1 MAKFCTN
8 CGSELDPGA
17 KFCVNCGQKVE
28 QEQNP
33 QAGAGAATVA
43 GVAAGAASS
52 ADISYKKS
60 INDST
65 KQEGFA
71 AANAQ
76 ENVHTD
82 ANANANA
89 NTNTNAKADS
99 NPKVNPDEFKHTNA
113 AGDTNTD
120 AYSAQAAPKAGKKFL
135 NLGEG
140 LNLLF
145 KDSSADKEA
154 VFKELFFTSAGR
166 LNRKSYIYRSIFL
179 SFALGIIQL
188 ILELATAAIEALELL
203 FAVMILALCI
213 FGFVASIMML
223 ARRLHDLDKSGWWML
238 LLFVP
243 LVNILF
249 YIYILFFKG
258 TEGPNQYGEDPLQ
271 Q

>member
-8 CGSELDPGA
+8 CGSELNPGA

-28 QEQNP
+28 QEQNQ
-33 QAGAGAATVA
+33 QAGAGAAAVA

-60 INDST
+60 INDSPE
-65 KQEGFA
+65 QEGFG

-76 ENVHTD
+76 ANVNND
-82 ANANANA
+82 ANA
-89 NTNTNAKADS
+89 DG
-99 NPKVNPDEFKHTNA
+99 NPKVNPAPDEFKHTNA
-113 AGDTNTD
+113 GGAANTD

-166 LNRKSYIYRSIFL
+166 LNRKSYICRSIFL
-179 SFALGIIQL
+179 SLVLGIIQL

-213 FGFVASIMML
+213 FGFVAGIMML

-249 YIYILFFKG
+249 
-258 TEGPNQYGEDPLQ
+258 
-271 Q
+271 

>member
-8 CGSELDPGA
+8 CGSELNPGA

-33 QAGAGAATVA
+33 QAEVGAATVA

-60 INDST
+60 INDSP

-76 ENVHTD
+76 ANVNTD
-82 ANANANA
+82 ANAN
-89 NTNTNAKADS
+89 TNGNS

-113 AGDTNTD
+113 AGEADTD
-120 AYSAQAAPKAGKKFL
+120 AYSAQSAPKAGKKFL

-166 LNRKSYIYRSIFL
+166 LNRKSYIYRSLFL
-179 SFALGIIQL
+179 SLVLCIVQGVLTFATNTID
-188 ILELATAAIEALELL
+188 ALELL
-203 FAVMILALCI
+203 FAVVA
-213 FGFVASIMML
+213 FGFSLFSFVSNIMMDV
-223 ARRLHDLDKSGWWML
+223 RRLHDLDLSGWWML
-238 LLFVP
+238 LMLVP
-243 LVNILF
+243 LVNIFFAL
-249 YIYILFFKG
+249 YMLFFKG
-258 TEGPNQYGEDPLQ
+258 TDGPNQYGDDPLQ
-271 Q
+271 S

>member
-8 CGSELDPGA
+8 CGSELNPGA

-28 QEQNP
+28 QEQNQ
-33 QAGAGAATVA
+33 QAGAAAVA
-43 GVAAGAASS
+43 GVAAG

-60 INDST
+60 INDSPE
-65 KQEGFA
+65 QDGFA

-82 ANANANA
+82 ANA
-89 NTNTNAKADS
+89 DG
-99 NPKVNPDEFKHTNA
+99 NPKVNPDPDEFKHTNA
-113 AGDTNTD
+113 AGEADTD

-140 LNLLF
+140 LDLLF

-154 VFKELFFTSAGR
+154 VFKELFFTSKGR
-166 LNRKSYIYRSIFL
+166 LNRKSYIYRNFFL
-179 SFALGIIQL
+179 SFVLNIIRI
-188 ILELATAAIEALELL
+188 ILAVLAAYIDALELL
-203 FAVMILALCI
+203 FTGLLYVLGI
-213 FGFVASIMML
+213 FGFVAGIMML
-223 ARRLHDLDKSGWWML
+223 ARRLHDLDKSDWWML
-238 LLFVP
+238 LFCVP

-249 YIYILFFKG
+249 YILFFKG

>member
-8 CGSELDPGA
+8 CGSELNPGA

-33 QAGAGAATVA
+33 QAGAGAAAVT

-60 INDST
+60 INDSP
-65 KQEGFA
+65 KQDGFA

-82 ANANANA
+82 ANAN
-89 NTNTNAKADS
+89 TNGNS
-99 NPKVNPDEFKHTNA
+99 NPKVNSDEFKHTNA
-113 AGDTNTD
+113 AGEADTD
-120 AYSAQAAPKAGKKFL
+120 AYSAQAAPKAGKRFL

-154 VFKELFFTSAGR
+154 VFKELFFTSKGR

-179 SFALGIIQL
+179 SLVLSVIQVVLTFAANTIG
-188 ILELATAAIEALELL
+188 ALELL
-203 FAVMILALCI
+203 FAVLLLVSGL

-223 ARRLHDLDKSGWWML
+223 ERRLHDLDKSGWWML
-238 LLFVP
+238 LLCVP

-271 Q
+271 S

>member
-8 CGSELDPGA
+8 CGSELNPGA

-33 QAGAGAATVA
+33 QAGAGAAAVT

-60 INDST
+60 INDSPE
-65 KQEGFA
+65 QEGFV

-76 ENVHTD
+76 ANVNID
-82 ANANANA
+82 ANANA
-89 NTNTNAKADS
+89 NTNTNGNS
-99 NPKVNPDEFKHTNA
+99 NPKVNPDPDEFKHTNA
-113 AGDTNTD
+113 AGEADTD
-120 AYSAQAAPKAGKKFL
+120 AYSAQVAPKAGKRFL

-154 VFKELFFTSAGR
+154 VFKELFFTSKGR

-179 SFALGIIQL
+179 SLVLSVIQVVLTFAANTIG
-188 ILELATAAIEALELL
+188 ALELL
-203 FAVMILALCI
+203 FAVLLLVSGL

-223 ARRLHDLDKSGWWML
+223 ERRLHDLDKSGWWML
-238 LLFVP
+238 LLCVP

-271 Q
+271 S

>member
-8 CGSELDPGA
+8 CGSELNPGA

-33 QAGAGAATVA
+33 QAEAGAAAVT
-43 GVAAGAASS
+43 GVASS

-60 INDST
+60 INDSPE
-65 KQEGFA
+65 QEGFA

-76 ENVHTD
+76 ANVNTD
-82 ANANANA
+82 ANAN
-89 NTNTNAKADS
+89 TNGNS

-113 AGDTNTD
+113 AGEADTD

-154 VFKELFFTSAGR
+154 VFKELFFTSKGR
-166 LNRKSYIYRSIFL
+166 LNRKSYIYRNFFL
-179 SFALGIIQL
+179 S
-188 ILELATAAIEALELL
+188 
-203 FAVMILALCI
+203 LC
-213 FGFVASIMML
+213 
-223 ARRLHDLDKSGWWML
+223 
-238 LLFVP
+238 
-243 LVNILF
+243 
-249 YIYILFFKG
+249 
-258 TEGPNQYGEDPLQ
+258 
-271 Q
+271 

>member
-8 CGSELDPGA
+8 CGSELNPGA

-33 QAGAGAATVA
+33 QAEAGAAAVA
-43 GVAAGAASS
+43 GVAAGAAGS

-60 INDST
+60 INDSP

-82 ANANANA
+82 ANANGNS
-89 NTNTNAKADS
+89 KI
-99 NPKVNPDEFKHTNA
+99 NPNPDEFKHTNA
-113 AGDTNTD
+113 AGAANND

-140 LNLLF
+140 LDLLF
-145 KDSSADKEA
+145 KDSCADKEA

-179 SFALGIIQL
+179 SLVLGIIQL

-203 FAVMILALCI
+203 FAVMILVLCI

>member
-8 CGSELDPGA
+8 CGSELNPGA

-43 GVAAGAASS
+43 GVAAGAVNS

-60 INDST
+60 INDSPE
-65 KQEGFA
+65 QEGFG

-76 ENVHTD
+76 ANVNTD
-82 ANANANA
+82 ANA
-89 NTNTNAKADS
+89 DG
-99 NPKVNPDEFKHTNA
+99 NPKVNPDSDEFKHTNA
-113 AGDTNTD
+113 GGEADTD

-154 VFKELFFTSAGR
+154 VFKELFFTSKGR

-179 SFALGIIQL
+179 SLVLSVIQAVLTFASNTIG
-188 ILELATAAIEALELL
+188 ALELL
-203 FAVMILALCI
+203 FAVLLLVLGI
-213 FGFVASIMML
+213 FGVVASIMML

-238 LLFVP
+238 LLCVP
-243 LVNILF
+243 LINLF
-249 YIYILFFKG
+249 FAIYFYFFKG
-258 TEGPNQYGEDPLQ
+258 TEGPNQYGDDPLQ
-271 Q
+271 S

>member
-8 CGSELDPGA
+8 CGSELNPGA

-28 QEQNP
+28 QEQNQ
-33 QAGAGAATVA
+33 QAGAAAVA

-60 INDST
+60 INDSP
-65 KQEGFA
+65 KQDGFA

-82 ANANANA
+82 ANAN
-89 NTNTNAKADS
+89 TNGNS
-99 NPKVNPDEFKHTNA
+99 NPKVNSDEFKHTNA
-113 AGDTNTD
+113 AGEADTD
-120 AYSAQAAPKAGKKFL
+120 AYSAQVAPKAGKRFL

-154 VFKELFFTSAGR
+154 VFKELFFTSEGR
-166 LNRKSYIYRSIFL
+166 LNRKSYIYRSFFL
-179 SFALGIIQL
+179 SVVLCVVQGILTFAAETFGALDLLFSIIAFVLGIFQL
-188 ILELATAAIEALELL
+188 AAN
-203 FAVMILALCI
+203 
-213 FGFVASIMML
+213 IMMGV
-223 ARRLHDLDKSGWWML
+223 RRLHDLDKCDWWML
-238 LLFVP
+238 LLIVP
-243 LVNILF
+243 LVNLF
-249 YIYILFFKG
+249 FCLYLLFFKG
-258 TEGPNQYGEDPLQ
+258 TEGPNEYGDDPLQ

>member
-8 CGSELDPGA
+8 CGSELNPGV
-17 KFCVNCGQKVE
+17 KFCENCGQKVE
-28 QEQNP
+28 QEQNQ
-33 QAGAGAATVA
+33 QAGAGAAAVA
-43 GVAAGAASS
+43 GVASS

-60 INDST
+60 INDSPE
-65 KQEGFA
+65 QEDFG

-76 ENVHTD
+76 ANVNTD
-82 ANANANA
+82 AN
-89 NTNTNAKADS
+89 TDG
-99 NPKVNPDEFKHTNA
+99 NPKVNPDPDEFKHTNA
-113 AGDTNTD
+113 GGEADTD

-154 VFKELFFTSAGR
+154 VFKELFFTSKGR
-166 LNRKSYIYRSIFL
+166 LNRKSYIYRSLFL
-179 SFALGIIQL
+179 SLVLGIIQG
-188 ILELATAAIEALELL
+188 ILELATVAIEALELL
-203 FAVMILALCI
+203 FAVLLLALCI
-213 FGFVASIMML
+213 FGFVAGIMML

-271 Q
+271 S

>member
-8 CGSELDPGA
+8 CGSELNPGA

-43 GVAAGAASS
+43 GVAAGAANS

-60 INDST
+60 INDSP
-65 KQEGFA
+65 KQDGFA

-76 ENVHTD
+76 ANVNTD
-82 ANANANA
+82 ANA
-89 NTNTNAKADS
+89 DG
-99 NPKVNPDEFKHTNA
+99 NPKVNPDPDEFKHTNA
-113 AGDTNTD
+113 AGEADTD

-154 VFKELFFTSAGR
+154 VFKELFFTSEGR
-166 LNRKSYIYRSIFL
+166 LNRKSYIYRSFFL
-179 SFALGIIQL
+179 SIVLLVVQGILTFAAETFGALDLLFSIIAFVLGIFQL
-188 ILELATAAIEALELL
+188 AANI
-203 FAVMILALCI
+203 MI
-213 FGFVASIMML
+213 GV
-223 ARRLHDLDKSGWWML
+223 RRLHDLDKCGWWML
-238 LLFVP
+238 LLIVP
-243 LVNILF
+243 LVNLF
-249 YIYILFFKG
+249 FCLYLLFFKG
-258 TEGPNQYGEDPLQ
+258 TEGPNEYGDDPLQ

>member
-8 CGSELDPGA
+8 CGSELNPGA

-33 QAGAGAATVA
+33 QAGAGAAAVA

-60 INDST
+60 INDSPE
-65 KQEGFA
+65 QEGFG

-76 ENVHTD
+76 ANVNTD
-82 ANANANA
+82 ANAN
-89 NTNTNAKADS
+89 TNGNS

-113 AGDTNTD
+113 AGEADTD

-154 VFKELFFTSAGR
+154 VFKELFFTSKGR
-166 LNRKSYIYRSIFL
+166 LNRKSYIYRSLFL
-179 SFALGIIQL
+179 SLVLCVVQGVLTFAANTIG
-188 ILELATAAIEALELL
+188 ALELL
-203 FAVMILALCI
+203 FAVVAFGFSL
-213 FGFVASIMML
+213 FGFVSNIMMGV
-223 ARRLHDLDKSGWWML
+223 RRLHDLDLSGWWML

>member
-8 CGSELDPGA
+8 CGSELNPGA

-33 QAGAGAATVA
+33 QAEAGAAAVA

-60 INDST
+60 INDSPE
-65 KQEGFA
+65 QEGFV

-82 ANANANA
+82 ANAN
-89 NTNTNAKADS
+89 TNGNS

-113 AGDTNTD
+113 AGEADTD
-120 AYSAQAAPKAGKKFL
+120 AYSAQSAPKAGKKFL

-154 VFKELFFTSAGR
+154 VFKELFFTSKGR
-166 LNRKSYIYRSIFL
+166 LNRKSYIYRSLFL
-179 SFALGIIQL
+179 SLVLCIVQGVLTFATNTID
-188 ILELATAAIEALELL
+188 ALELL
-203 FAVMILALCI
+203 FAVVA
-213 FGFVASIMML
+213 FGFSLFSFVSNIMMDV
-223 ARRLHDLDKSGWWML
+223 RRLHDLDLSGWWML
-238 LLFVP
+238 LMLVP
-243 LVNILF
+243 LVNIFFAL
-249 YIYILFFKG
+249 YMLFFKG

>member
-8 CGSELDPGA
+8 CGSELNPGT

-33 QAGAGAATVA
+33 QAGAGAAAVA

-60 INDST
+60 INDSP

-82 ANANANA
+82 ANANTNA
-89 NTNTNAKADS
+89 NADS

-113 AGDTNTD
+113 AGAANND

-154 VFKELFFTSAGR
+154 VFKELFFTYAGR
-166 LNRKSYIYRSIFL
+166 LNRKSYIYRNFFL
-179 SFALGIIQL
+179 SFVLNIIRI
-188 ILELATAAIEALELL
+188 ILAVLAAYIDALELL
-203 FAVMILALCI
+203 FTGLLYVSGI

-238 LLFVP
+238 LLCVP

>member
-8 CGSELDPGA
+8 CGSELNPGA

-33 QAGAGAATVA
+33 QAGAGAAAVA
-43 GVAAGAASS
+43 GVASS

-60 INDST
+60 INDSPE
-65 KQEGFA
+65 QEGFGA
-71 AANAQ
+71 ADTQANV
-76 ENVHTD
+76 NTD
-82 ANANANA
+82 ANA
-89 NTNTNAKADS
+89 DG
-99 NPKVNPDEFKHTNA
+99 NPKVNPDPDEFKHTNA
-113 AGDTNTD
+113 GGEADTD

-154 VFKELFFTSAGR
+154 VFKELFFTSKGR
-166 LNRKSYIYRSIFL
+166 LNRKSYIYRSLFL
-179 SFALGIIQL
+179 SLVLGIIQG
-188 ILELATAAIEALELL
+188 ILELATVAIEALELL
-203 FAVMILALCI
+203 FAVLLLALCI
-213 FGFVASIMML
+213 FGFVAGIMML

>member
-8 CGSELDPGA
+8 CGSELNPGT

-33 QAGAGAATVA
+33 QAGAGAAAVA
-43 GVAAGAASS
+43 GVAAG

-60 INDST
+60 INDSP
-65 KQEGFA
+65 KQEGVA

-82 ANANANA
+82 ANANG
-89 NTNTNAKADS
+89 
-99 NPKVNPDEFKHTNA
+99 NPKVNPDPDEFKHTNA
-113 AGDTNTD
+113 AGEANTD

-154 VFKELFFTSAGR
+154 VFKELFFTSSGR
-166 LNRKSYIYRSIFL
+166 LNRKSYIYRNFFL
-179 SFALGIIQL
+179 SFVLNIIRI
-188 ILELATAAIEALELL
+188 ILAVLAAYIDALELL
-203 FAVMILALCI
+203 FTGLLYVSGI
-213 FGFVASIMML
+213 FGFVAGIMML

-238 LLFVP
+238 LLCVP

>member
-8 CGSELDPGA
+8 CGSELNPGA

-28 QEQNP
+28 QEQN
-33 QAGAGAATVA
+33 QQVGAAAVA

-60 INDST
+60 INDSPE
-65 KQEGFA
+65 QEGFV

-76 ENVHTD
+76 ANVNTD
-82 ANANANA
+82 ANA
-89 NTNTNAKADS
+89 NTNTNGNS
-99 NPKVNPDEFKHTNA
+99 NPKVNPDPDEFKHTNA
-113 AGDTNTD
+113 AGEADTD

-154 VFKELFFTSAGR
+154 VFKELFFTSKGR
-166 LNRKSYIYRSIFL
+166 LNRKSYIYRSFFLSVVLFVVQGIL
-179 SFALGIIQL
+179 SFAAETFGALDLLFSIVAFVLGIFQL
-188 ILELATAAIEALELL
+188 AAN
-203 FAVMILALCI
+203 
-213 FGFVASIMML
+213 IMMGV
-223 ARRLHDLDKSGWWML
+223 RRLHDLDKCGWWML
-238 LLFVP
+238 LLLVP
-243 LVNILF
+243 LVNLF
-249 YIYILFFKG
+249 FCLYLLFFKG
-258 TEGPNQYGEDPLQ
+258 TEGPNEYGDDPLQ

>member
-8 CGSELDPGA
+8 CGSELNPGT

-33 QAGAGAATVA
+33 QAGAGTATVA

-82 ANANANA
+82 ANAD
-89 NTNTNAKADS
+89 TNS
-99 NPKVNPDEFKHTNA
+99 NPKINPDPDEFKHTNA
-113 AGDTNTD
+113 AGEANTD

-166 LNRKSYIYRSIFL
+166 LNRKSYIYRNFFL
-179 SFALGIIQL
+179 SLVLGIIQL

-203 FAVMILALCI
+203 FAVMILVLCI

>member
-8 CGSELDPGA
+8 CGSELNPGT

-60 INDST
+60 INDSP

-82 ANANANA
+82 ANANG
-89 NTNTNAKADS
+89 
-99 NPKVNPDEFKHTNA
+99 NPKINPNPDEFKHNNA
-113 AGDTNTD
+113 AGEDNTD

-140 LNLLF
+140 LDLLF

-154 VFKELFFTSAGR
+154 VFKELFFTSKGR

-179 SFALGIIQL
+179 SLVLFVVQGVLTFAANTIG
-188 ILELATAAIEALELL
+188 ALELL
-203 FAVMILALCI
+203 FAVVA
-213 FGFVASIMML
+213 FGFSLFDFVSNIMMGV
-223 ARRLHDLDKSGWWML
+223 RRLHDLDLSGWWML
-238 LLFVP
+238 LLCVP
-243 LVNILF
+243 LINLF
-249 YIYILFFKG
+249 FAIYIYFFKG

-271 Q
+271 S

>member
-8 CGSELDPGA
+8 CGSELNPGT

-33 QAGAGAATVA
+33 QAEAGAATVA

-60 INDST
+60 INDSS

-82 ANANANA
+82 ANAD
-89 NTNTNAKADS
+89 TNGNS
-99 NPKVNPDEFKHTNA
+99 NPKVSPDSDEFKHTNA
-113 AGDTNTD
+113 GGEADTD

-154 VFKELFFTSAGR
+154 VFKELFFTSKGR

-179 SFALGIIQL
+179 SLVLCVVQGVLTFAANTIG
-188 ILELATAAIEALELL
+188 ALELL
-203 FAVMILALCI
+203 FAVVAFGFSL
-213 FGFVASIMML
+213 FGFVSNIMMGV
-223 ARRLHDLDKSGWWML
+223 RRLHDLDLSGWWML
-238 LLFVP
+238 LLCVP
-243 LVNILF
+243 LINLF
-249 YIYILFFKG
+249 FAIYIYFFKG
-258 TEGPNQYGEDPLQ
+258 TEGPNQYGDDPLQ
-271 Q
+271 S